1 MLERL
6 ARHTGFPLVCLIASV
21 TGLVLMSACGGG
33 GGTGPTTTPTTTLP
47 PPPPPQVVLEGS
59 FNLPVDFVTG
69 GYFTTDRAGTIV
81 ATVDYT
87 FATSRILVWIA
98 RGQCTFEQF
107 SAEQCTYAATSFAG
121 PDPRSVSVTGA
132 AAGTY
137 TLIVANSG
145 PVDEAFSVQVV
156 LTPSAASASDE
167 AVSTPSRPGA
177 WLGKRMPRR

>member
-1 MLERL
+1 MLQRL
-6 ARHTGFPLVCLIASV
+6 ARRTGFLCLVLSA

-33 GGTGPTTTPTTTLP
+33 GSLTTTTPPTTQP

-59 FNLPVDFVTG
+59 FALPVDFVTG
-69 GYFTTDRAGTIV
+69 GFFTTDRAGTIV

-87 FATSRILVWIA
+87 FATSQIVVWIA

-107 SAEQCTYAATSFAG
+107 SADQCTYAATSFAG
-121 PDPRSVSVTGA
+121 GDPRTVSITGA

-137 TLIVANSG
+137 TLIVFNAG
-145 PVDEAFSVQVV
+145 PADEAFSVQVV

-167 AVSTPSRPGA
+167 SAFRTPVRPSG
-177 WLGKRMPRR
+177 WFLRRLPHR